1 MTEKDQQV
9 GVEIIHISE
18 RLGTKITRYT
28 IQKIFG
34 LLLIIHKSFE
44 INTEPLPISINKK
57 KSELL

>member
-1 MTEKDQQV
+1 MIEKDQQV
-9 GVEIIHISE
+9 GVETTHISE

-28 IQKIFG
+28 IQKISG